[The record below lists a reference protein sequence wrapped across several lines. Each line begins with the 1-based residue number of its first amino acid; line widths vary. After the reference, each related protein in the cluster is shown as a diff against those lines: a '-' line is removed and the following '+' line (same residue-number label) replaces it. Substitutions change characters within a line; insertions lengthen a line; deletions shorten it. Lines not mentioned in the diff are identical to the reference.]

1 MLNRW
6 IFFKKKNL
14 YAIGLI
20 RANREK
26 SDFYLRGN
34 LLLGMFI
41 HTLVVNKGRKNAPA

>member
-1 MLNRW
+1 MD
-6 IFFKKKNL
+6 FFLKNL

-26 SDFYLRGN
+26 SGFYLRGN

-41 HTLVVNKGRKNAPA
+41 YTLVVNKGTKNAPA